1 MPPGFPVIKDEKQWI
16 GIRGDIL
23 QAADPSVPETLKR
36 GVQRKPS
43 GRQMAFMLGR
53 EKPVSK
59 DRTDETL
66 GEAQV
71 IRPMP
76 RNMEVNRKAGRELLG
91 GRNAAE
97 DQTPQTNEAFPHKRV
112 VPILKGQDTEIQRVV
127 RSELD
132 ETADQKTEV
141 HFLQDKE
148 EFVPETRSAHEIAA
162 KEVASLRAAGLQAS
176 MGDFRI
182 AHSGIDTLVPLGEH
196 EDKESRELMWK
207 IFKPTTA
214 PFTVAATSMDVWLTS
229 RLSDEIQTIRHSSGI
244 GLPNQVSTVGATTIH
259 SGTVQHSPLEVGT
272 SKAYAD
278 IYKTLSTMTAHE
290 FREDP
295 LTLAK
300 AGGWALSVLEAS
312 GHPVASLKTKGIE
325 ALGRVALGL
334 LDIKSADE
342 VKEFQ
347 GRDDIN
353 PSKLPGVTQLTHTS
367 PSFFDLR
374 DAMKDDTFR
383 TAFMALQDAATFY
396 EPVDVIV
403 GDLTDLLR
411 REDPLCS
418 NERSADLLNGIK
430 DAEQSH
436 VPHGK
441 DRVSS
446 TRTSQ
451 SIGDTNA
458 KALRQPKR
466 VSYVDKFST
475 PPTIG
480 EEKGFIAPTA
490 MKREILSKDSSPFVV
505 DTPSRDSTR
514 QSKFVYK

>member
-1 MPPGFPVIKDEKQWI
+1 
-16 GIRGDIL
+16 
-23 QAADPSVPETLKR
+23 
-36 GVQRKPS
+36 
-43 GRQMAFMLGR
+43 MLGR

-71 IRPMP
+71 VKPLP
-76 RNMEVNRKAGRELLG
+76 RNMEANRRAGRELLG

-97 DQTPQTNEAFPHKRV
+97 DQTPQPNTPLPVKRL
-112 VPILKGQDTEIQRVV
+112 VPVLKGNDTEVHRVV

-132 ETADQKTEV
+132 EAADQRAEV

-176 MGDFRI
+176 IGDFRI
-182 AHSGIDTLVPLGEH
+182 AHSGIDTLIPLGEH

-229 RLSDEIQTIRHSSGI
+229 RLTEEIQTIRHTSGI
-244 GLPNQVSTVGATTIH
+244 GLPNQITTAATTVH
-259 SGTVQHSPLEVGT
+259 SGTIQNKPLEAGK
-272 SKAYAD
+272 SRAYAD
-278 IYKTLSTMTAHE
+278 IYKTLSNMTAFE
-290 FREDP
+290 LKEDP

-300 AGGWALSVLEAS
+300 AGGWALSVLEAA

-334 LDIKSADE
+334 LDIKSAEE

-347 GRDDIN
+347 SKDDIN
-353 PSKLPGVTQLTHTS
+353 PSKLPGLSQVSHFT
-367 PSFFDLR
+367 PSVFDLR
-374 DAMKDDTFR
+374 DAMKDDSFR

-403 GDLTDLLR
+403 SDLTDLLR

-418 NERSADLLNGIK
+418 SERSADLLNGIM

-451 SIGDTNA
+451 KIGDTNA

-466 VSYVDKFST
+466 VSYVDKFAS
-475 PPTIG
+475 PPLIG
-480 EEKGFIAPTA
+480 EERGVVTPTA
-490 MKREILSKDSSPFVV
+490 MKRDTAFEGKNTFVV
-505 DTPSRDSTR
+505 DTPARDSAR
-514 QSKFVYK
+514 QSRFVFR

>member
-1 MPPGFPVIKDEKQWI
+1 MPPGFPPVKDEKQWV
-16 GIRGDIL
+16 GIRGDVL

-36 GVQRKPS
+36 GVQRKAS
-43 GRQMAFMLGR
+43 GRQLAFMLGR

-59 DRTDETL
+59 DRTDESL

-71 IRPMP
+71 IKPLP
-76 RNMEVNRKAGRELLG
+76 RNMEANRRAGRELLG

-97 DQTPQTNEAFPHKRV
+97 DQTPQTNEAFPHKRI
-112 VPILKGQDTEIQRVV
+112 VPVLKGKDTEILRVV
-127 RSELD
+127 RSELN
-132 ETADQKTEV
+132 ESADQNAEI
-141 HFLQDKE
+141 HFLQDKT
-148 EFVPETRSAHEIAA
+148 EFEPETRRAHEIAA
-162 KEVASLRAAGLQAS
+162 KEVASLRAAGLHAS

-229 RLSDEIQTIRHSSGI
+229 RLSEEIQTIRHTSGI
-244 GLPNQVSTVGATTIH
+244 GLANQVSSTAATTVH
-259 SGTVQHSPLEVGT
+259 SGTIQNKPLEAGK
-272 SKAYAD
+272 SRAYAD
-278 IYKTLSTMTAHE
+278 IYKTLTSMTAYE

-300 AGGWALSVLEAS
+300 AGGWALSVLEAA

-342 VKEFQ
+342 VNEFQ

-353 PSKLPGVTQLTHTS
+353 PSNLPGVTQLTNFT
-367 PSFFDLR
+367 PSVFDLR
-374 DAMKDDTFR
+374 DAMKDDSFR
-383 TAFMALQDAATFY
+383 TAFMALQDASTFY
-396 EPVDVIV
+396 EPADVIV
-403 GDLTDLLR
+403 TDLTDLLR
-411 REDPLCS
+411 REDPACS
-418 NERSADLLNGIK
+418 SDRSADLLNGIK

-451 SIGDTNA
+451 QIGDKNA

-466 VSYVDKFST
+466 VSYVDKFAA
-475 PPTIG
+475 PPMIG
-480 EEKGFIAPTA
+480 EEKGVTAPTA
-490 MKREILSKDSSPFVV
+490 MKRDLMFEGKNTFVTDMPACDATKSS
-505 DTPSRDSTR
+505 R
-514 QSKFVYK
+514 FVYK

>member
-1 MPPGFPVIKDEKQWI
+1 MPPGFPPIKDEKQWI
-16 GIRGDIL
+16 GIRGDVL

-43 GRQMAFMLGR
+43 GRQLAFMLGR

-71 IRPMP
+71 VKPMP
-76 RNMEVNRKAGRELLG
+76 RNMEANRRAGRELLG

-97 DQTPQTNEAFPHKRV
+97 DQTPQTNEAFPHKRI
-112 VPILKGQDTEIQRVV
+112 VPVLKGKDTEIHRVV

-132 ETADQKTEV
+132 ETAAQRPEI

-176 MGDFRI
+176 IGDFRI

-229 RLSDEIQTIRHSSGI
+229 RLTEEIQTIRHTSGI
-244 GLPNQVSTVGATTIH
+244 GLANQVSSLGATTVH
-259 SGTVQHSPLEVGT
+259 SGTIQNKPLEAGK
-272 SKAYAD
+272 SRAYAD
-278 IYKTLSTMTAHE
+278 IYKTLTSMTAFE
-290 FREDP
+290 LKEDP

-300 AGGWALSVLEAS
+300 AGGWALSVLEAA

-347 GRDDIN
+347 SKNDIT
-353 PSKLPGVTQLTHTS
+353 PSKLPGVTQLTNFT
-367 PSFFDLR
+367 PSVFDLR
-374 DAMKDDTFR
+374 DAMKDDSFR

-403 GDLTDLLR
+403 SDLTDLLR
-411 REDPLCS
+411 REDPVCS
-418 NERSADLLNGIK
+418 SDRSADLLNGIK

-451 SIGDTNA
+451 QIGDINA
-458 KALRQPKR
+458 KALRQPKK
-466 VSYVDKFST
+466 VSYVDKFAS
-475 PPTIG
+475 PPLIG
-480 EEKGFIAPTA
+480 EEKGLTTPTA
-490 MKREILSKDSSPFVV
+490 MKRDTMFEGKNTFVG
-505 DTPSRDSTR
+505 DTPAKGVLKSSR
-514 QSKFVYK
+514 FVYK